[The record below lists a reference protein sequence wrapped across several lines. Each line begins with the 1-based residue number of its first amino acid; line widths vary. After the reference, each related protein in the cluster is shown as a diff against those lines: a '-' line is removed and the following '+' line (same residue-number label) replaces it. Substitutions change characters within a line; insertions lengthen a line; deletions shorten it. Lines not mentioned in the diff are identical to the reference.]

1 MYGVLKSATSLFV
14 LILEYMFRNKKAS
27 LVILLS
33 ICVTTLG
40 GFIAGIGDLTF
51 DLKGYILA
59 LSSAAT
65 TAAYIVV
72 VGILGEDFKMDSST
86 MLLYNALWSAPVS
99 IVILIVNNEISQI
112 STALEKQSLWFM
124 ATFILSCASA
134 FILNLSTYLCTL
146 HNSPLTTSVV
156 ARTKTILQVL
166 YTCIIALPW
175 NTHDSYLVS
184 FRLLYSS
191 FCFERSRLY

>member
-14 LILEYMFRNKKAS
+14 LILEYAFRNKKAS
-27 LVILLS
+27 IVIQLS
-33 ICVTTLG
+33 ILVTTLG
-40 GFIAGIGDLTF
+40 GFIAGFGDLTF
-51 DLKGYILA
+51 DMTGYILA

-86 MLLYNALWSAPVS
+86 MLLYNAIWSAPVS
-99 IVILIVNNEISQI
+99 IVILILNNEIVQI
-112 STALEKQSLWFM
+112 ISAMEKRNLWF
-124 ATFILSCASA
+124 AAIFILSCASA

-156 ARTKTILQVL
+156 ARTKTILQVRFS
-166 YTCIIALPW
+166 IRIP
-175 NTHDSYLVS
+175 
-184 FRLLYSS
+184 
-191 FCFERSRLY
+191 